1 MTTRLNALNIMLNTI
16 GEPPITA
23 ENSTNLDAAMAGNI
37 LDEVT
42 KEVQKMG
49 WVFNTE
55 EGVTLT
61 ANTDGEIPVS
71 PSVLR
76 LKIEN
81 QTQRRQYV
89 HRGDRIYDRKNRT
102 YAISGTLSAT
112 LIRNL
117 VWDKLPE
124 DAKRYI
130 TIRAARIFAN
140 RMVGDGESHGYT
152 MLDEMQARSDLKEM
166 ELDNGDYSMLDA
178 PDMQRAFNRG
188 SAVRRWSY

>member
-1 MTTRLNALNIMLNTI
+1 MTTRLNALNIMLSTI

-55 EGVTLT
+55 EGVSLAT
-61 ANTDGEIPVS
+61 NPDGEIPIGN
-71 PSVLR
+71 SVLR
-76 LKIEN
+76 LKIEE
-81 QTQRRQYV
+81 QVTRRRYV
-89 HRGDRIYDRKNRT
+89 HRGDRIYDTQRKS
-102 YAISGTLSAT
+102 YIIGGPLKAT
-112 LIRNL
+112 IIRNL

-130 TIRAARIFAN
+130 TIRASRIFAN

-152 MLDEMQARSDLKEM
+152 TMDEMQARADLREM
-166 ELDNGDYSMLDA
+166 ELDSGDYSMLDA
-178 PDMQRAFNRG
+178 LDMQRAFNRG
-188 SAVRRWSY
+188 TAVRRWSN